1 MGSRDTLTG
10 TEKIMENQSNIIDPS
25 TGMAFNGQADSLAG
39 GPMTLN
45 QFPALQ
51 EQEVGV
57 LRLTA
62 ERSLAAGHN
71 PQTGVAFP
79 LQAMCQIVVLIDEL
93 MAKVSELESELE
105 LARNPR
111 TGEE

>member
-1 MGSRDTLTG
+1 
-10 TEKIMENQSNIIDPS
+10 MEHRSNIINPK
-25 TGMAFNGQADSLAG
+25 TNMPYGEQTDSLAG
-39 GPMTLN
+39 VPLTLK

-51 EQEVGV
+51 DAEVQV

-62 ERSLAAGHN
+62 ERSLMDGHH

-79 LQAMCQIVVLIDEL
+79 LQAMCQIVVLIDDLKSQISDLED
-93 MAKVSELESELE
+93 ELESY
-105 LARNPR
+105 RDSR

>member
-1 MGSRDTLTG
+1 M
-10 TEKIMENQSNIIDPS
+10 KNQSSIINPS
-25 TGMAFNGQADSLAG
+25 TGLPYGEQTDSLAG
-39 GPMTLN
+39 VPLTLK

-51 EQEVGV
+51 ESEIQV

-62 ERSLAAGHN
+62 EQSLQGGHH

-93 MAKVSELESELE
+93 KTKISTLEGELQDFRD
-105 LARNPR
+105 AR

>member
-1 MGSRDTLTG
+1 
-10 TEKIMENQSNIIDPS
+10 MENQSQIIDPN
-25 TGMAFNGQADSLAG
+25 TGMAFNAQSDSLAG
-39 GPMTLN
+39 GPMTLD

-51 EQEVGV
+51 EQEVEV

-62 ERSLAAGHN
+62 ERSLMDGHH

-93 MAKVSELESELE
+93 VAKVGKLESEL
-105 LARNPR
+105 ARDSR